1 MTLAVIDAS
10 LIVELLV
17 AGSSGQIDL
26 TGSYESLNAPVHV
39 DIECVNAL
47 RGNFLGGLIEPVDFA
62 TAALLVAEMPIT
74 RYPIGPLV
82 PRIVTLAS
90 NATAYDAAYIAL
102 AEALDADLLTTDA
115 RLAGIPGVT
124 CHVRVL

>member
-10 LIVELLV
+10 LVVELLI
-17 AGSSGQIDL
+17 AGSSDQL
-26 TGSYESLNAPVHV
+26 NVTGSYESLSAPVHV

-47 RGNFLGGLIEPVDFA
+47 RGNLLGGLIQPVDFA

-82 PRIVTLAS
+82 KRIVSLAS

-102 AEALDADLLTTDA
+102 AEALNADLLTSDA
-115 RLAGIPGVT
+115 RLARIPGVA
-124 CHVRVL
+124 CQVRVL